1 MTHPPSHRAGG
12 FTLGEL
18 LVVSMLMTG
27 LTVAIAQT
35 WRYLA
40 VDIVDLRTRARLS
53 QELRIAVESLAE
65 DMGAVVGA
73 APMGGDGVL
82 LCRDSGQTPNGLA
95 DWGAP
100 DIVVQ
105 YYLSDGKLIRAD
117 QSTGAEIVIAGDV
130 SSFTIEDL
138 PGSLL
143 RMILEV
149 RRRGLSRQVT
159 FMWSSP

>member
-1 MTHPPSHRAGG
+1 MAGPPLHRAKG

-18 LVVSMLMTG
+18 LVVSLLMMA
-27 LTVAIAQT
+27 LTLVIAQT

-40 VDIVDLRTRARLS
+40 VDITDLRARARLS
-53 QELRIAVESLAE
+53 QELRIAVESISE

-73 APMGGDGVL
+73 TPMGSDGVL
-82 LCRDSGQTPNGLA
+82 LCRDSGQTPNGLP
-95 DWGAP
+95 DWGPP

-117 QSTGAEIVIAGDV
+117 QAAGTEIVIAGDV
-130 SSFTIEDL
+130 AGFTVEDL
-138 PGSLL
+138 TGSLL

-149 RRRGLSRQVT
+149 QYKGVARQVT
-159 FMWSSP
+159 LMWSGL